1 MKYFLSAAGF
11 LIEDFAGTIL
21 FLAIYQLTHEMM
33 WAAAAGIALSVGQ
46 VGWRLSTGRGVDA
59 LQWVSL
65 GLVLVTAGA
74 SLVTHDPRF
83 VMLKPSVIYLIVG
96 GVMLKRGWMS
106 EPEFFTGLALC
117 QVLPGV
123 NVVNLAVHVGQRL
136 RGVVGAAVCTVGIL
150 LAPFFIVIALATI
163 YDQIKDIAWLHAFFE
178 GVAVSAVGLMVS
190 VALRSVRGTFRG
202 IVPYVIAL
210 TLIVTVGVLR
220 WPMIPLALTLGP
232 LSVFAAWWI
241 QRRAARGR
249 DA

>member
-1 MKYFLSAAGF
+1 MSQPTVSLAPSDDKPFASLPTLFWIFFQIGLMSFGGGLSA
-11 LIEDFAGTIL
+11 
-21 FLAIYQLTHEMM
+21 
-33 WAAAAGIALSVGQ
+33 
-46 VGWRLSTGRGVDA
+46 
-59 LQWVSL
+59 WV
-65 GLVLVTAGA
+65 
-74 SLVTHDPRF
+74 HRE
-83 VMLKPSVIYLIVG
+83 IV
-96 GVMLKRGWMS
+96 LKRGWMS

-150 LAPFFIVIALATI
+150 LAPFFIVIALATV
-163 YDQIKDIAWLHAFFE
+163 YDQIKHIAWLHAFFE

-190 VALRSVRGTFRG
+190 VALRSVRGTFHG

-232 LSVFAAWWI
+232 LSVLAAWWI

>member
-1 MKYFLSAAGF
+1 MSQPTVSPATSDDKPFASLPTLFWIFFQIGLMSFGGGLSA
-11 LIEDFAGTIL
+11 
-21 FLAIYQLTHEMM
+21 
-33 WAAAAGIALSVGQ
+33 
-46 VGWRLSTGRGVDA
+46 
-59 LQWVSL
+59 WV
-65 GLVLVTAGA
+65 
-74 SLVTHDPRF
+74 HRE
-83 VMLKPSVIYLIVG
+83 IV
-96 GVMLKRGWMS
+96 LKRGWMS